1 MRSVLKSLAKR
12 VLVSLQLTATG
23 SASDAAIQKKIY
35 GLGTTTLVF
44 SNEDTNDILKIVKS
58 LEESSL
64 TIKGVSETVE
74 NKVKEVKGGFLVCW
88 LLHWVVV
95 Y

>member
-1 MRSVLKSLAKR
+1 M
-12 VLVSLQLTATG
+12 
-23 SASDAAIQKKIY
+23 
-35 GLGTTTLVF
+35 GTTTLVF

-74 NKVKEVKGGFLVCW
+74 NEVKEVKGGFLVFW